1 MYRYI
6 YKRITAQQSRVHSR
20 RRLRIG
26 CDGEG
31 ENSSRDGDSSEKEWA
46 TTGGGGVYLAAV
58 IPFPTPERRK
68 PMAWAAA
75 GSIQGGA
82 VQVESIPRPDLT
94 GVRVYMEG
102 GHTAARLRCARE
114 FIIAAVAAT
123 TTTTQP
129 MRRHYDVDDPRNHYG
144 CCEPNLVEVLG
155 IYSGV
160 ICIILSAEAFG
171 RKIIM

>member
-1 MYRYI
+1 MYTDI

-26 CDGEG
+26 CDGGG
-31 ENSSRDGDSSEKEWA
+31 ENSSRGGDSSEKEWA
-46 TTGGGGVYLAAV
+46 TTGGGGGVYLAAV

-123 TTTTQP
+123 TTTQP

-144 CCEPNLVEVLG
+144 CCEPNLVEDLG

-160 ICIILSAEAFG
+160 ICIIIFSAE
-171 RKIIM
+171 K

>member
-1 MYRYI
+1 
-6 YKRITAQQSRVHSR
+6 V
-20 RRLRIG
+20 
-26 CDGEG
+26 
-31 ENSSRDGDSSEKEWA
+31 GD
-46 TTGGGGVYLAAV
+46 TGDGGGGVYLAAV

-114 FIIAAVAAT
+114 FIIAADAAAT
-123 TTTTQP
+123 ATAQP

-144 CCEPNLVEVLG
+144 CCEPNLVVDLG
-155 IYSGV
+155 TYLQRYDMY
-160 ICIILSAEAFG
+160 IL
-171 RKIIM
+171 